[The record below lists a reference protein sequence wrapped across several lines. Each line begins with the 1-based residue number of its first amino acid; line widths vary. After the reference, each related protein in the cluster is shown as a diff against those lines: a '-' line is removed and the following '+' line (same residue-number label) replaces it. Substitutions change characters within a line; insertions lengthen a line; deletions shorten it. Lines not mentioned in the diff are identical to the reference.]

1 MLQKIGDFLC
11 SLVPSQGEAVLMS
24 IGAGIG
30 AAATFAFG
38 TIDDAVL
45 WLFAFIAVD
54 YVTGTAAAFKS
65 GEWSSN
71 TGFVGLLKK
80 FVIVS
85 VVAMC
90 HGLDAVLGT
99 EMLRNVSIF
108 AYCLNEFGSVVENI
122 SRLFGEGVI
131 PPVIRRG
138 LLVLKEK
145 EDSIFQREPKKD

>member
-11 SLVPSQGEAVLMS
+11 SLVPSHSEAVLMS

-45 WLFAFIAVD
+45 WLFAFIAAD
-54 YVTGTAAAFKS
+54 YVTGTAASFKL

-80 FVIVS
+80 FIIVS

-108 AYCLNEFGSVVENI
+108 AYCLNEFGSVVENV

-138 LLVLKEK
+138 LLLLREK
-145 EDSIFQREPKKD
+145 EDSIFQVGQKKD

>member
-1 MLQKIGDFLC
+1 MLQKLGDFLC
-11 SLVPSQGEAVLMS
+11 SLMPTEGEVVLMS

-38 TIDDAVL
+38 TIDDAIM
-45 WLFAFIAVD
+45 WLLAFIAID
-54 YVTGTAAAFKS
+54 YMTGTAAAFKS

-71 TGFVGLLKK
+71 TGFVGILKK

-90 HGLDAVLGT
+90 HGLDAVCGT
-99 EMLRNVSIF
+99 EIMRNAAVF
-108 AYCLNEFGSVVENI
+108 AYCLNEFGSVVENLE
-122 SRLFGEGVI
+122 RLNMGKVI

-138 LLVLKEK
+138 LLQLKKK
-145 EDSIFQREPKKD
+145 EEEIFHD